1 SHALV
6 LSLPAFA
13 ADPASLDCLVG
24 EIAAAYAGRPVETG
38 DPLQYADVAEV
49 FHDWLGNADG
59 EDHGALYWSRQ
70 DFSALARPVLPA
82 AEPSPFA
89 DHAAPGRARRRLDRD
104 RTERLRRLAARLEA
118 PLPRVVLA
126 AWAAA
131 LWHASGEEEIV
142 VATAFDGR
150 TSVELTG
157 ALGLFAR
164 YLPVRCT
171 VGAASTPAEL
181 VADLGAALAD
191 AAEWQDGFSPDR
203 LRGFLDRGGAR
214 GWPLGFDAERLHPR
228 SSGGPDAPSFTIRDR
243 FAGVDRFDVRLSLL
257 DEGETLRLDLFHHPA
272 RHRDEDADRLVARVA
287 AVLDGFLDAETSG
300 IAGIANIANI
310 EVLGEAERRELADF
324 NRTAWELPDLLA
336 HEMVAEQAQRAPE
349 AAAVLS

>member
-181 VADLGAALAD
+181 VAGLGAALAD

-203 LRGFLDRGGAR
+203 LRGFLDRGGAP
-214 GWPLGFDAERLHPR
+214 GWPLGFDAERLPPPF
-228 SSGGPDAPSFTIRDR
+228 SGGPDAPSFTIRDR
-243 FAGVDRFDVRLSLL
+243 FAGIDRFDVRLSLL
-257 DEGETLRLDLFHHPA
+257 DEGETLRLDLHYDPA
-272 RHRDEDADRLVARVA
+272 RHRDEDAERLLAHVA
-287 AVLDGFLDAETSG
+287 AVVDGFLVEPETG
-300 IAGIANIANI
+300 ISEID
-310 EVLGEAERRELADF
+310 VLADAERRELAEL
-324 NRTAWELPDLLA
+324 NQTAWELPDLLA
-336 HEMVAEQAQRAPE
+336 H
-349 AAAVLS
+349 